1 MNKKQDAMKKKPF
14 GDMRE
19 WETALLTLPEESFF
33 SLVRS
38 VFGSIKTP
46 FSKQRLVDDLKA
58 FLSNEEN
65 RKTLEAYIDEKDA
78 LLIAS
83 VAVLENPTEQ
93 ELTDFI
99 GGELTGNVHA
109 FLINM
114 EERLIV
120 YRFKKGR
127 IAYIALNPLLE
138 GVLDKFARN
147 TRRLFPSVSHVGS
160 VNSVSSVRRTE
171 GPDAYFP
178 AIDDRFIAASFSFAL
193 EKEGGSRNGGGLRK
207 NGFGASKMDFPQAA
221 RYCTGAL
228 RVLELLHADG
238 AKMEEKLEV
247 NARSVA
253 RFGKLSPRERLE
265 YYVTG
270 VYLYQHKTGSLHQRF
285 NEFNAFHQGQIK
297 TIAAFVHQFLDF
309 FAIRATD
316 DARRYPRIALQR
328 IAILLQRRGLGADQ
342 DRSVSL
348 PNLADLLS
356 CLETLGIL
364 IPDESSLWRI
374 NPAVFDDTPRSESQ
388 TVLNMD
394 TEFSCILY
402 PGIDFSDAFDLA
414 FFSEVR
420 EMGAVVRF
428 ELTRESVVR
437 GFDHGISADAMI
449 RLLNRLSGGRVSQ
462 NLRYYLKDW
471 EDRRRFVSLHHG
483 LVLCLDE
490 ERRYLAEIE
499 PFSRFVA
506 QALAPGVYLLYNI
519 ERSEAVRALRHM
531 GVDIVAQTTPSASG
545 DVAGGGASSAFGAFA
560 SDDYEIRF
568 PALASSDLSHVALG
582 EPDAQE
588 EALPLKP
595 ERAARYL
602 EHFRR
607 VLDNS
612 SVPKSKQEEL
622 KVHIENRLI
631 LNEEQLSED
640 CVSYKKMEAHLLD
653 QTGKASIIR
662 DAITTKST
670 LDVRWITMDANGGK
684 NGRDGGHERDAPR
697 YAERHA
703 VGVPKK
709 LEKSEGKLML
719 FLETQ
724 EGETSIPLRKIL
736 CIRKIKKSIFE

>member
-1 MNKKQDAMKKKPF
+1 MKKTPF
-14 GDMRE
+14 GAVRE

-38 VFGSIKTP
+38 VFGSVKTP

-65 RKTLEAYIDEKDA
+65 QKTLEAYIDEKDA

-83 VAVLENPTEQ
+83 VAVLGSPAEQ
-93 ELTDFI
+93 ELADFI
-99 GGELTGNVHA
+99 GGELNENVHA
-109 FLINM
+109 CLINM

-138 GVLDKFARN
+138 SVLGKFARN
-147 TRRLFPSVSHVGS
+147 TRRLFPSVSR
-160 VNSVSSVRRTE
+160 VSQRE
-171 GPDAYFP
+171 EPDACLP
-178 AIDDRFIAASFSFAL
+178 VIDDRFIAASFSFAL
-193 EKEGGSRNGGGLRK
+193 EKVGAHGSGLGARK
-207 NGFGASKMDFPQAA
+207 NGPGKTSFPYVAQYGAS
-221 RYCTGAL
+221 AL
-228 RVLELLHADG
+228 QVLELLIADDS
-238 AKMEEKLEV
+238 KVEEKLSV
-247 NARSVA
+247 NARNVA
-253 RFGKLSPRERLE
+253 RFGKLSPRERIE
-265 YYVTG
+265 YYITG
-270 VYLYQHKTGSLHQRF
+270 VYLYLYKTGSLQQRF
-285 NEFNAFHQGQIK
+285 NQFNAFHQGQVK

-309 FAIRATD
+309 FNACAACAAADVRW
-316 DARRYPRIALQR
+316 YPRITLQR
-328 IAILLQRRGLGADQ
+328 IAVLLQRRGLGADQ

-348 PNLADLLS
+348 PNLDALLS

-374 NPAVFDDTPRSESQ
+374 NPAVFGERPRSEPKI
-388 TVLNMD
+388 VLTMD

-402 PGIDFSDAFDLA
+402 PGVDFSDALDLA

-437 GFDHGISADAMI
+437 GFDRGISADAMI
-449 RLLNRLSGGRVSQ
+449 RLLNRLSGGQVSH
-462 NLRYYLKDW
+462 NVRYCLNDW
-471 EDRRRFVSLHHG
+471 EDRRRSVSLHYG

-490 ERRYLAEIE
+490 EQRYLAEIE
-499 PFSRFVA
+499 PFSRFITQV
-506 QALAPGVYLLYNI
+506 LAPGVYLLYNI
-519 ERSEAVRALRHM
+519 ERSEAIKALRHV
-531 GVDIVAQTTPSASG
+531 GVDIVAQSARSASG
-545 DVAGGGASSAFGAFA
+545 GAESGAISAFA
-560 SDDYEIRF
+560 SDEYEMRF
-568 PALASSDLSHVALG
+568 PALASSDLSPLLIG

-588 EALPLKP
+588 EALPLQP
-595 ERAARYL
+595 EQAALYL
-602 EHFRR
+602 ERFRR
-607 VLDNS
+607 ALDNS
-612 SVPKSKQEEL
+612 AVPKSKREEL
-622 KVHIENRLI
+622 NVHIENRLI

-653 QTGKASIIR
+653 QAGKISIIR
-662 DAITTKST
+662 EAVAAKST
-670 LDVRWITMDANGGK
+670 LDIRWITMDK
-684 NGRDGGHERDAPR
+684 NGQGGGHER

-709 LEKSEGKLML
+709 LEKTEGKRML

-724 EGETSIPLRKIL
+724 EGELRIPLRKIL